1 MMAEDDLDGIL
12 NPAEQQRLL
21 AAVPEGSR
29 PMVVFALLTGIRQA
43 EQWWLKPEDIS
54 RTSVTIRRSSR
65 GKPPKNGKNRTVFLL
80 EPAQRALE
88 LAPGD
93 SDWVWPAIQG
103 GRRAEGK
110 APRGWHRWVK
120 AAKLRR
126 RVRWHDLRH
135 TCATSLLAGWW
146 GRKWSLDEVC
156 QMLGHSSVKV
166 TERYARK
173 LAETMRLAVAET
185 LFPKSS
191 PLLLPQ
197 IAKTAGKMRSR
208 FRDLNSRPAVYET
221 AGLITQTE
229 LVWALSAELFEIG
242 GRESALCGTW
252 KYGGT
257 ERMATGWQQP
267 RARVRPRQAHT
278 RPERLAASG
287 LTSFNQP
294 AGTHNWRMHTRLR
307 AGRVVA

>member
-1 MMAEDDLDGIL
+1 VARTRDARGAHEANFQARGVTRKSG
-12 NPAEQQRLL
+12 AVRSYVRLAL
-21 AAVPEGSR
+21 TRERLV
-29 PMVVFALLTGIRQA
+29 ALLRPASTSLIARSVSAFDPGMASALLR
-43 EQWWLKPEDIS
+43 IS
-54 RTSVTIRRSSR
+54 F
-65 GKPPKNGKNRTVFLL
+65 NHGKNRTVFLL

-88 LAPGD
+88 LAPDD

-146 GRKWSLDEVC
+146 GRKWSLDEV
-156 QMLGHSSVKV
+156 LSDARAL
-166 TERYARK
+166 ERQSHRALR
-173 LAETMRLAVAET
+173 AQIGETMRLAVAET

-191 PLLLPQ
+191 PLLSRQ

-229 LVWALSAELFEIG
+229 PVWAFSAE
-242 GRESALCGTW
+242 
-252 KYGGT
+252 
-257 ERMATGWQQP
+257 
-267 RARVRPRQAHT
+267 
-278 RPERLAASG
+278 
-287 LTSFNQP
+287 
-294 AGTHNWRMHTRLR
+294 
-307 AGRVVA
+307 